1 MCREFCNEL
10 YTACKKVPLLPS
22 GERVGSRWK
31 DATEFCL
38 AQNVSG
44 FGVDLHE
51 WYENHGSNFFPVK
64 TLTSFLVRESCFK
77 GFKEEANTD
86 DLGLCGNL
94 TGLEGG
100 LQATPNCFTV
110 QVEDFFDNPKQ
121 IVSSY
126 LV

>member
-1 MCREFCNEL
+1 M
-10 YTACKKVPLLPS
+10 
-22 GERVGSRWK
+22 
-31 DATEFCL
+31 
-38 AQNVSG
+38 
-44 FGVDLHE
+44 
-51 WYENHGSNFFPVK
+51 
-64 TLTSFLVRESCFK
+64 
-77 GFKEEANTD
+77 EANTE

-110 QVEDFFDNPKQ
+110 QVEDLFDNPKQ